1 METKIQGVSIKWN
14 EGERRGNILLSIIY
28 NLVLFYTFLIYEI
41 EQLYLLLIFIYSNGH
56 PLKTWIILCPQGDP
70 GKCGI
75 QIDHRIFFKRLTM
88 PHWGTETENEHWIV
102 PQGLRK
108 CLPEQEAWEWE
119 IFIRWRTRE
128 RVLKQRVGEIRM
140 KMAWRYARACSYNE
154 ESPVD
159 WAWVSEMVK
168 AQISFGLDY
177 WGVWKLNSDF
187 IP

>member
-1 METKIQGVSIKWN
+1 VETKIQGVSIKWN
-14 EGERRGNILLSIIY
+14 EGERRGSILLSIIY
-28 NLVLFYTFLIYEI
+28 NLVLFCTFLIYEI
-41 EQLYLLLIFIYSNGH
+41 EQLYLLLIFIYSNVH

-88 PHWGTETENEHWIV
+88 PQSRHRDREWTLNFTTRTQNAFQSRKHENEKY
-102 PQGLRK
+102 LSDE
-108 CLPEQEAWEWE
+108 EQ
-119 IFIRWRTRE
+119 E
-128 RVLKQRVGEIRM
+128 RVLKQRVGEIGM
-140 KMAWRYARACSYNE
+140 KMAWRYARAYSYNE

-168 AQISFGLDY
+168 AQISFSLNY

-187 IP
+187 IL